1 MPQTLIEDDIMF
13 NALHKIAKELENL
26 YINQT
31 SMQTSKYAKK
41 RIKVDIKVF
50 IKNCCDMEKLKFST
64 EYKNKHF
71 DLEGKADS
79 EIKQILI
86 KILVNRCGTKPD
98 EFASFFEKA
107 PIEVVNEEKVT
118 AQNLM
123 TQVKQQIQQEYTS
136 EKTVTDMH
144 VDAETEEVKNDAEAE
159 YNKLKEEK
167 EKLEK
172 EEQ

>member
-50 IKNCCDMEKLKFST
+50 IKNCCDTEKLKFST

-71 DLEGKADS
+71 DLESKSDS

-107 PIEVVNEEKVT
+107 PIEPPSSEVT
-118 AQNLM
+118 PQSLM
-123 TQVKQQIQQEYTS
+123 SQVKQQVQQEYNS

-144 VDAETEEVKNDAEAE
+144 VETEVEEVKNDAEVA
-159 YNKLKEEK
+159 YDKLK
-167 EKLEK
+167 
-172 EEQ
+172 